1 MTNEMHKCSQNN
13 ARLNDWNQKRDSQPN
28 VMTSRS
34 HARFYWVTSRLR
46 KRWRHATLMQQNSS
60 LDALV
65 MPWYDTIDRD
75 EAAYLSHEYFK
86 AYVQTVFMRLQS
98 WQIASFVLHNT

>member
-1 MTNEMHKCSQNN
+1 
-13 ARLNDWNQKRDSQPN
+13 
-28 VMTSRS
+28 
-34 HARFYWVTSRLR
+34 
-46 KRWRHATLMQQNSS
+46 MQQNSS